1 MFENQNEKKK
11 WEGIQ
16 AAAFDPNLV
25 GPTLSSI
32 PPFTFPTGATGP
44 TAATGTTVLTG
55 VGAPTC
61 AIGNL
66 GDIYIDLLTGSTY
79 YKLSQPVPP
88 MIRPIPAPTGATI
101 LVGSSQ
107 TYTTMMQL

>member
-44 TAATGTTVLTG
+44 TG
-55 VGAPTC
+55 
-61 AIGNL
+61 
-66 GDIYIDLLTGSTY
+66 
-79 YKLSQPVPP
+79 
-88 MIRPIPAPTGATI
+88 PTGATG
-101 LVGSSQ
+101 LTGVTGP
-107 TYTTMMQL
+107 TGATGPTGVTGP